1 MTPDVDLRRLAF
13 VHPEDSQRLVFL
25 EKGDRA

>member
-1 MTPDVDLRRLAF
+1 MTTDVDLRRLAF
-13 VHPEDSQRLVFL
+13 VHPGGSQGLVFL